1 MEKYFRERKRREN
14 DRHNGKKVC
23 HDNKINVRVVSL
35 SIIKTFLR
43 TVDVFSYV
51 ARKIKKRTNKNERI
65 LKVLMSTA
73 L

>member
-1 MEKYFRERKRREN
+1 MIVITVKN
-14 DRHNGKKVC
+14 VC
-23 HDNKINVRVVSL
+23 HDNKIDVRMVSF
-35 SIIKTFLR
+35 SIMKTFLR

-65 LKVLMSTA
+65 LKILMSTA